1 MIQEW
6 RLENQEYS
14 EKSKFIGENNFKIFS
29 GNTLQILWQEAT
41 LYSFNQWEERDES
54 F

>member
-1 MIQEW
+1 MEIGKFGALNKV
-6 RLENQEYS
+6 R
-14 EKSKFIGENNFKIFS
+14 KFIGKNNFKIFS
-29 GNTLQILWQEAT
+29 GNTLQILWQETT